1 MAQIRVRHS
10 VSGALLPVSNVA
22 FAPASTTQ
30 VVFSVGTVVG
40 TGLAVLAAG
49 VSVDVAV
56 SNDGSSWGNT
66 RPLLVY
72 IAPLVLSVEPEY
84 IPASGG
90 TVTIAGAGFAL
101 YSGQA
106 PKVSFGAGKAM
117 ALTVVLVDP
126 AHLTA
131 SQTPVL
137 SAGSHHQVFASLN
150 TGGTWTTDAVFVMA
164 FSILSIQPQAVP
176 LTGRA
181 AVTLTGLGFGPAST
195 LSCKVGQGAASA
207 AVFVSSTT
215 VLCPAPAA
223 LAGSAAIEV
232 SMSPGEFTATSGGS
246 SALLY
251 YKQPLVT
258 AITPVATGPAP
269 GGGVVSLLVTD
280 LVATPMTVA
289 CRFASASGSAIVPA
303 TSVTLGALPTD
314 PSTVNCTAPAQPC
327 PLDPVVTVTVAP
339 DGETFPGAGVPFS
352 YFTLL
357 QASPTG
363 GSPGSTVTIT
373 GSGFLAAAAGSARCT
388 LAGSTT
394 AAAVVSAGTLTCA
407 LPQSSPAGPQTLSV
421 SFDGGATSSSL
432 SVTVLPPYTAPSAS
446 PLFGRAEGGTLVTV
460 TGTGFSADPA
470 VWTAPRCIFASTYVV
485 ASVLSATTVTCLS
498 PPGFAATALR
508 LSPNGGAES
517 VAVATFSYFGLTGIT
532 PVRGP
537 ASGSTRVTVTGF
549 GFSTDPN
556 ILICRFDG
564 SLGTIVSASAQAM
577 VCLSPPGP
585 NPAGSASTLRVSS
598 NAGVEFS
605 FRDYL
610 YYADPVIRSLLPPAG
625 PQSGGTLVTL
635 VGENFLAG
643 VLPDCSFGAL
653 ASRQV
658 SLVPGSPNM
667 VTCASP
673 PFEAPLVP
681 SLSFNGQ
688 NRHSGPA
695 FNYYAF
701 FGFEPLSGPL
711 SGGSLVTVR
720 GTGFSAAVAGNASSA
735 SCVFSVGG
743 GGGAGPARAAPVL
756 ATVLSDSL
764 LVCRSPA
771 FPAPPLAA
779 RVRAAL
785 QSGNATVL
793 PPASASVQL
802 FVSVNGGSDLS
813 PASPAPPGTPGTVY
827 IAYRPPVLSSIDPRN
842 GPMMG
847 DIKVTVSG
855 NDFTDTPQRT
865 SCRFGT
871 TPSPS
876 SVFVSSTAIVC
887 VAPPGPVPT
896 VEVTLTSNGQDYTLP
911 ASGGAGSFNYSGCPA
926 GRASPAFNV
935 PCLDCPAGQFN
946 PLPNQL
952 NCSYCDATS
961 YQDRVGSTTCLPC
974 PANSKSFPGADRIAA
989 CACIDTYYR
998 KTSDDSEPCLPCPKG
1013 AVCFGDSVEAQP
1025 GFYKD
1030 PANPSVFHP
1039 CEPPSVCTGVPVGFN
1054 ASGIN
1059 SGSGSR
1065 RGGGALGCRE
1075 GHEGEM
1081 CRECSPGYYHSGLLC
1096 ERCPGNAALLVIP
1109 VFIVGALAVVLLIFL
1124 GGERQAPYSGSLLMI
1139 ASFAQTVTMSLN
1151 IELRW
1156 PSLLKS
1162 VRLGFTG
1169 PYTLDFAVPQ
1179 CSFTALTGVHMAW
1192 DVKWALSIISPAIIG
1207 LGFLLVWV
1215 VVIGYSAL
1223 LRRGHP
1229 PTWTGPLPPQG
1240 ATRNG
1245 LFTRIFRCPVDRA
1258 RFTNRVINGLLLFLL
1273 GAYLMLVRDTLLFFA
1288 CTSEKTLAAN
1298 STYVCF
1304 SSWWWRRFPL
1314 ALLGLL
1320 VYVFGIPAT
1329 CFWAFRARKKAAGS
1343 LGFFQRFGM
1352 IYRHY
1357 EKDYV
1362 YWEMVVCFRK
1372 IGVAVG
1378 SLFFSSCPLCQIAF
1392 QVFFI
1397 VNCGLVHAY
1406 IRPFML
1412 PRHNTTE
1419 SVMLGLNCLVV
1430 LAGLSFAEGDLSS
1443 GVSSLIEWLCIIIV
1457 AGGCLSLGLVWAH
1470 QYFKPQVVRKKRIRE
1485 QDAARSESMMTKA
1498 ALGITQGIGRQ
1509 STGNFTDIVV
1519 ANQSKESLH
1528 KDISSVDQSEA
1539 TATSSRG
1546 KVKSVNKGPQQE
1558 GDIDVESML
1567 EAGL

>member
-1 MAQIRVRHS
+1 M
-10 VSGALLPVSNVA
+10 PVSNVA
-22 FAPASTTQ
+22 FAPSSTTRVVFTVGSVSGTSLAVPAST
-30 VVFSVGTVVG
+30 
-40 TGLAVLAAG
+40 G
-49 VSVDVAV
+49 VTVDVAV
-56 SNDGSSWGNT
+56 SNDGTTWGST
-66 RPLLVY
+66 SPLLVFVS
-72 IAPLVLSVEPEY
+72 PLVLAVSPEY
-84 IPASGG
+84 IPATGG
-90 TVTIAGAGFAL
+90 AVTITGAGFAL
-101 YSGQA
+101 YAGQA
-106 PKVSFGAGKAM
+106 PKVGLGAGKAM
-117 ALTVVLVDP
+117 AQTVVLVD
-126 AHLTA
+126 ATRMTA
-131 SQTPVL
+131 SQTPAL
-137 SAGSHHQVFASLN
+137 AAGSLHQVFASLN
-150 TGGTWTTDAVFVMA
+150 SAGTWTSDPVFVMA
-164 FSILSIQPQAVP
+164 FAIVSIQPRAVP
-176 LTGRA
+176 LAGHPGI
-181 AVTLTGLGFGPAST
+181 TLTGLGFGPVST
-195 LSCKVGQGAASA
+195 LMCQVGAAAASA
-207 AVFVSSTT
+207 AVFVSSTA

-223 LAGSAAIEV
+223 QAGSVAVEV
-232 SMSPGEFTATSGGS
+232 SVSAGAFSATAAGA
-246 SALLY
+246 SALQY
-251 YKQPLVT
+251 YKQPLVS
-258 AITPVATGPAP
+258 AVNPVATGPAA
-269 GGGVVSLLVTD
+269 GGGVASLLVAD
-280 LVATPMTVA
+280 LVATPMTAA
-289 CRFASASGSAIVPA
+289 CRFASLTGSTVVAAS
-303 TSVTLGALPTD
+303 SVTLGALPTD
-314 PSTVNCTAPAQPC
+314 PSTVNCTVPAQPC

-339 DGETFPGAGVPFS
+339 DGATFPAAGAQYS

-357 QASPTG
+357 SASPSG

-373 GSGFLAAAAGSARCT
+373 GAGFLAAASASARCT
-388 LAGSTT
+388 LAGLT
-394 AAAVVSAGTLTCA
+394 AAATVVSPGSLTCA
-407 LPQSSPAGPQTLSV
+407 LPQSSPAGVQSLSV
-421 SFDGGATSSSL
+421 SFDGGATSASL
-432 SVTVLPPYTAPSAS
+432 PVTVLPPYTAPQAS
-446 PLFGRAEGGTLVTV
+446 PLFGRAEGGTLITI
-460 TGTGFSADPA
+460 TGSGFSTDPA
-470 VWTAPRCIFASTYVV
+470 VWTAPRCIFASTVV
-485 ASVLSATTVTCLS
+485 AATVLSATSATCLS

-508 LSPNGGAES
+508 LSPNGGGES

-564 SLGTIVSASAQAM
+564 ALGTIVSASAQAM

-605 FRDYL
+605 FRDYQ

-625 PQSGGTLVTL
+625 PQSGGTVVTL
-635 VGENFLAG
+635 VGDNFLPG

-653 ASRQV
+653 ASKAV
-658 SLVPGSPNM
+658 ALVPGSPNM
-667 VTCASP
+667 VTCTSP

-695 FNYYAF
+695 FTYYAF
-701 FGFEPLSGPL
+701 FGFQPLSGPL

-720 GTGFSAAVAGNASSA
+720 GVGFSAASALNASSA
-735 SCVFSVGG
+735 SCVFAVS
-743 GGGAGPARAAPVL
+743 GGAAPAQTAPVL

-764 LVCRSPA
+764 LVCRSPV

-785 QSGNATVL
+785 QSNATVL

-827 IAYRPPVLSSIDPRN
+827 VAYRPPVLSSIAPRN

-871 TPSPS
+871 TPSPA

-911 ASGGAGSFNYSGCPA
+911 APGGAGSFNYSGCPP
-926 GRASPAFNV
+926 GKASPAFNV

-952 NCSYCDATS
+952 NCSYCDAQS
-961 YQDRVGSTTCLPC
+961 YQDRVGSMGCIPC

-989 CACIDTYYR
+989 CACIDTFYR
-998 KTSDDSEPCLPCPKG
+998 KTSDDSEPCLPCPRG
-1013 AVCFGDSVEAQP
+1013 AICFGDSVEAQP

-1059 SGSGSR
+1059 SGTGGSSGA
-1065 RGGGALGCRE
+1065 GGAGAGALGCRE

-1081 CRECSPGYYHSGLLC
+1081 CRECTPGYYHSGLLC
-1096 ERCPGNAALLVIP
+1096 ERCPKDSALLVIP
-1109 VFIVGALAVVLLIFL
+1109 VFLVGALAVVLLIYL

-1139 ASFAQTVTMSLN
+1139 ASFAQTVTMSIN

-1179 CSFTALTGVHMAW
+1179 CSFSALAGARMAW

-1207 LGFLLVWV
+1207 LGFLLVWLV
-1215 VVIGYSAL
+1215 VVGYSAL

-1240 ATRNG
+1240 ATQNS
-1245 LFTRIFRCPVDRA
+1245 LFTRIFRCPVDLA
-1258 RFTNRVINGLLLFLL
+1258 KFTNRVINGLLLFLL

-1288 CTSEKTLAAN
+1288 CTNQKTLAAN

-1304 SSWWWRRFPL
+1304 SPWWWRRFPL

-1320 VYVFGIPAT
+1320 VYVVGIPAT

-1406 IRPFML
+1406 VRPFML

-1430 LAGLSFAEGDLSS
+1430 LAGLSFAEGDLSAS
-1443 GVSSLIEWLCIIIV
+1443 VSKLIEWLCILIV
-1457 AGGCLSLGLVWAH
+1457 AGGCLSLGFVWAH

-1498 ALGITQGIGRQ
+1498 ALGITQGLGRQ

-1519 ANQSKESLH
+1519 ANQSKDSLH
-1528 KDISSVDQSEA
+1528 KDNFANEDMADAKSS
-1539 TATSSRG
+1539 SSRG
-1546 KVKSVNKGPQQE
+1546 KVKSANKGPQHE
-1558 GDIDVESML
+1558 GDIDIESML